1 MHITMETDM
10 HWLHNR
16 CYMGEHKSVQSA
28 TSETYGEEQS
38 F

>member
-1 MHITMETDM
+1 METDM

-16 CYMGEHKSVQSA
+16 FYMGEHKSYD
-28 TSETYGEEQS
+28 ETYDEEQS